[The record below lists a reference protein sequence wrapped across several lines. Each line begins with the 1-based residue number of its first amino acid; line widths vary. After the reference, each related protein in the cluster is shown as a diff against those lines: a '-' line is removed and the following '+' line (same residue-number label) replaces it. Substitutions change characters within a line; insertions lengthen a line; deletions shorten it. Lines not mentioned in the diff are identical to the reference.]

1 MQTFPPNCCR
11 WAAAQLSENG
21 EDLVGRIRLPQYLL
35 LARTLL
41 LAPLAVRQAEGMPA
55 GTVATVTP
63 PTWLPTRLPSWAWW
77 ALRAVLLQQRL
88 LSGLSAGLRS
98 LLLGLVQL
106 VLDAFATPVEA
117 ALQQLGTGAS
127 SGGSSGDSSASPP
140 SLEDQLL
147 AAGALLEAA
156 LLETAYGHVEPAK
169 ALLQRSG
176 DVLGFRPGAWGVGGP
191 PLLWDGMDAV
201 ATGRCGIMQRAGVAS
216 MPGVGEPPDMPRV
229 EPRQPAL
236 SLSLQLTRQVPLP
249 PCFPCHCRADR
260 GHGCAHGAPAGSQG
274 AAAGGSW
281 APARQP
287 VDRSAGGGSTA

>member
-1 MQTFPPNCCR
+1 MLTACKQLPPNRCR

-41 LAPLAVRQAEGMPA
+41 LVPLAVRQAEGTPA
-55 GTVATVTP
+55 GTAATVTP

-98 LLLGLVQL
+98 LLLGLAQL
-106 VLDAFATPVEA
+106 VLDAFAAPVEA

-127 SGGSSGDSSASPP
+127 SGGSSGGSGASPP

-176 DVLGFRPGAWGVGGP
+176 DVLGFRPGAWVVWVCRRCCAMRRLQWGGC
-191 PLLWDGMDAV
+191 GGHRQVRHHTACQ
-201 ATGRCGIMQRAGVAS
+201 RCEHARC
-216 MPGVGEPPDMPRV
+216 
-229 EPRQPAL
+229 RQPARAVL
-236 SLSLQLTRQVPLP
+236 RGLPAACPLP
-249 PCFPCHCRADR
+249 GSPACAPC
-260 GHGCAHGAPAGSQG
+260 
-274 AAAGGSW
+274 AAAPLLPLLLQS
-281 APARQP
+281 
-287 VDRSAGGGSTA
+287 